1 MSHNNNNSGYSEEDT
16 QSIVS
21 SSDSEEYL
29 PKSNALLGIESDSS
43 ADEMN
48 FIGQHPTNLPIPVIP
63 MNMAPQIPR
72 GAGQF
77 CVAPPGMAVSV
88 QDTHETSED
97 ILEFMSKQSKIIGSN
112 MMEEMTSPIAPSAE
126 KGIQRILV
134 SMCIVCVLSVCLS
147 GSVCLLFIC
156 LYMH

>member
-1 MSHNNNNSGYSEEDT
+1 MSHNNNSGYSEEDT
-16 QSIVS
+16 QSIAS
-21 SSDSEEYL
+21 SSGSEEYL
-29 PKSNALLGIESDSS
+29 PKVNDFLDIESDSS

-77 CVAPPGMAVSV
+77 TLAPPGMPVSV
-88 QDTHETSED
+88 QDSHEPSED
-97 ILEFMSKQSKIIGSN
+97 ILEFMSKQSKIIGNN

-126 KGIQRILV
+126 NGIQRA
-134 SMCIVCVLSVCLS
+134 
-147 GSVCLLFIC
+147 
-156 LYMH
+156 